1 MAEMG
6 LPLGFVAPREN
17 ALYDEDT
24 GNVALKVPKKKVS
37 KDNKKKKAGKHLNFK
52 KDKVSRQSLSG
63 NYFNLVLAEN
73 GLFLRSRGTLTRR
86 GT

>member
-52 KDKVSRQSLSG
+52 KDKVSRQS
-63 NYFNLVLAEN
+63 FNFVLANN
-73 GLFLRSRGTLTRR
+73 GLNLRSRGTLTRR